1 MGVEVQSN
9 EVPNFNKEKKI
20 MQHSKFVRTGWLPLG
35 LILVFGL
42 ALSACQ
48 RQEEGQGAESTPSS
62 QAGRPVAQAERPSCP
77 VCGMHADMNP
87 EWMCTIEYK
96 DGSQL
101 QFDVPEHMLAFYVN
115 PGEHKASDHQKDRN
129 NIVRMTVI
137 AYNTKSVIDARTAF
151 YVIGSKVTTP
161 MGKGVIPFKSRGEA
175 EQFQAHQGGR
185 IVAFNEFTLALVKTV
200 Q

>member
-1 MGVEVQSN
+1 
-9 EVPNFNKEKKI
+9 
-20 MQHSKFVRTGWLPLG
+20 MQHSKFVHTGWFLLG

-42 ALSACQ
+42 MLQACQ
-48 RQEEGQGAESTPSS
+48 RQEEGQRTESTQPS
-62 QAGRPVAQAERPSCP
+62 QDQQPVAQAARPSCP

-87 EWMCTIEYK
+87 EWMCTIQYK

-101 QFDVPEHMLAFYVN
+101 QFDVPEHMLAFYVS
-115 PGEHKASDHQKDRN
+115 PADHKATDYQKDRN
-129 NIVRMTVI
+129 NIARITVTD
-137 AYNTKSVIDARTAF
+137 YNTKSVIDARTAF